1 MQYKLYIAYKELLQM
16 FKRINLLK
24 PAGTRA
30 MKIILL
36 SYHVP
41 RYLQIID

>member
-30 MKIILL
+30 MKITLL

-41 RYLQIID
+41 WYLQIID